1 MALKMGSAAE
11 SLELRNLAPADLD
24 EVVAIDAGLSGR
36 RRQIYFQKRLDA
48 ALRQP
53 KLHAQFAAV
62 RNGVLA
68 GYVLAR
74 RLAGEFGGTEPA
86 LRLEVIG
93 VRPEFRGQG
102 IGRRLLAELEAW
114 GRHCAVREVHTL
126 ATWRDHDMLHF
137 LDRAGF
143 HLGRSQIADCAVHA
157 GPIGGLERDAGS
169 IEEARAP
176 EKDYGAPVTND
187 FEALARDRAD
197 VRLLARDDLP
207 AILAIDRRVTGRDR
221 EGYLTGVLHEALA
234 DSAVRV
240 SLVARREGVT
250 AGFLMAKTDY
260 GDFGRTEPVA
270 VIDTLGVDPEFTG
283 RGIGTAMLSQLF
295 LNLHALRVEH
305 VETVIARENTELLQF
320 FYRAGFAPSE
330 RLEFVKDFSWEKDRE
345 A

>member
-1 MALKMGSAAE
+1 MASNAGSAAG

-24 EVVAIDAGLSGR
+24 EIVAIDAGLIGR

-48 ALRQP
+48 ALGQP

-62 RNGVLA
+62 RNGVLS

-93 VRPEFRGQG
+93 VRPELRGQG

-114 GRHCAVREVHTL
+114 GRRCAVREVRTL

-143 HLGRSQIADCAVHA
+143 HLGGSQVVDCAVHA
-157 GPIGGLERDAGS
+157 GPIGGLEHVAGPL
-169 IEEARAP
+169 EEARAP
-176 EKDYGAPVTND
+176 ERNYGAPVAND

-207 AILAIDRRVTGRDR
+207 AILAIDRRVTGRSR
-221 EGYLTGVLHEALA
+221 EGYLTEVMHEALA
-234 DSAVRV
+234 DSGVRV
-240 SLVARREGVT
+240 SLVARRDGVT

-260 GDFGRTEPVA
+260 GDFGRTGPVA
-270 VIDTLGVDPEFTG
+270 VIDTLGVGPEFTG
-283 RGIGTAMLSQLF
+283 RGIGTALLSQLF
-295 LNLHALRVEH
+295 LNLHALRVEQ
-305 VETVIARENTELLQF
+305 VETVIARENTQLLQF
-320 FYRAGFAPSE
+320 FYRAGFAPGQ
-330 RLEFVKDFSWEKDRE
+330 RLEFVKVLSRE
-345 A
+345 

>member
-1 MALKMGSAAE
+1 MALKAGSAAG
-11 SLELRNLAPADLD
+11 SLELRQLAPADLD
-24 EVVAIDAGLSGR
+24 EVVAIDAGLIGR
-36 RRQIYFQKRLDA
+36 RRQIYFRKRLDA

-62 RNGVLA
+62 RNGVLT
-68 GYVLAR
+68 GYALAR

-102 IGRRLLAELEAW
+102 IGLRLLAEFEAW
-114 GRHCAVREVHTL
+114 GRRCAAREVRTL
-126 ATWRDHDMLHF
+126 ATWRDHDLLRF

-143 HLGRSQIADCAVHA
+143 DLGRSQVIDCAVHT
-157 GPIGGLERDAGS
+157 GPIGGLERVAGS

-187 FEALARDRAD
+187 FAALARDRAE
-197 VRLLARDDLP
+197 VRLLAGHDLP

-221 EGYLTGVLHEALA
+221 EDYLTGVQQEALA

-250 AGFLMAKTDY
+250 AGFLMAKSDY

-270 VIDTLGVDPEFTG
+270 VIDTLGVDPEFMG
-283 RGIGTAMLSQLF
+283 RGIGTALLSQLF
-295 LNLHALRVEH
+295 LNLHALRVER

-320 FYRAGFAPSE
+320 FYRAGFAPSQ
-330 RLEFVKDFSWEKDRE
+330 RLEFVKSI

>member
-1 MALKMGSAAE
+1 MALKVGSAAE
-11 SLELRNLAPADLD
+11 PLELRKLAPADLD
-24 EVVAIDAGLSGR
+24 AVVAIDAGLIGR
-36 RRQIYFQKRLDA
+36 RRQVYFQKRLDA

-62 RNGVLA
+62 RNGVPA

-74 RLAGEFGGTEPA
+74 LLAGEFGGTEPA

-102 IGRRLLAELEAW
+102 IGLRLLAELEAW
-114 GRHCAVREVHTL
+114 GRHCAAREVRTL
-126 ATWRDHDMLHF
+126 ATWRDHDLLRF

-143 HLGRSQIADCAVHA
+143 DLGRDQVVHCAVHA
-157 GPIGGLERDAGS
+157 GPIGGLEPVAGS
-169 IEEARAP
+169 IEEARVP

-250 AGFLMAKTDY
+250 AGFVMAKTDY

-283 RGIGTAMLSQLF
+283 RGIGTALLSQLF
-295 LNLHALRVEH
+295 LNLQALQVEY

-320 FYRAGFAPSE
+320 FYRAGFAPSQ
-330 RLEFVKDFSWEKDRE
+330 RLEFVKHFS
-345 A
+345 

>member
-1 MALKMGSAAE
+1 MALKVGSAAE
-11 SLELRNLAPADLD
+11 PLELRKLAPADLD
-24 EVVAIDAGLSGR
+24 EVVAIDAGLIGR
-36 RRQIYFQKRLDA
+36 RRQVYFRKRLDA

-62 RNGVLA
+62 RNGVPA

-74 RLAGEFGGTEPA
+74 LLAGEFGGTDPA

-102 IGRRLLAELEAW
+102 IGLRLLAELEAW
-114 GRHCAVREVHTL
+114 GRHCAAREVRTL
-126 ATWRDHDMLHF
+126 ATWRDHDLLRF

-143 HLGRSQIADCAVHA
+143 DLGRDQVVHCAVHA
-157 GPIGGLERDAGS
+157 GPIGGLEPVAGS

-187 FEALARDRAD
+187 FEALARDGAD

-250 AGFLMAKTDY
+250 AGFVMAKTDY

-295 LNLHALRVEH
+295 LNLQALQVEH

-320 FYRAGFAPSE
+320 FYRAGFAPSQ
-330 RLEFVKDFSWEKDRE
+330 RLEFVKDIS
-345 A
+345 

>member
-1 MALKMGSAAE
+1 MALKAGSAAG
-11 SLELRNLAPADLD
+11 SLELRNLALADLD
-24 EVVAIDAGLSGR
+24 EVVAIDAGLIGR
-36 RRQIYFQKRLDA
+36 RRQIYFRKRLDA

-68 GYVLAR
+68 GYALAR
-74 RLAGEFGGTEPA
+74 RLAGEFGVTEPA

-93 VRPEFRGQG
+93 VRPESRGQG

-114 GRHCAVREVHTL
+114 GRHCAVREVRTL
-126 ATWRDHDMLHF
+126 ATWRDHELLRF

-143 HLGRSQIADCAVHA
+143 DLGRSQVVDCAVHA
-157 GPIGGLERDAGS
+157 GPIVGLERVAGPL
-169 IEEARAP
+169 EEASAP
-176 EKDYGAPVTND
+176 EKDYGAPATND
-187 FEALARDRAD
+187 FETLARDRAD
-197 VRLLARDDLP
+197 VRLLAKDDLP

-221 EGYLTGVLHEALA
+221 EGYLTEVQHEALA

-260 GDFGRTEPVA
+260 GDFGRTGPVA

-283 RGIGTAMLSQLF
+283 RGIGIALLSQLF

-305 VETVIARENTELLQF
+305 VETVIARENAELLQF
-320 FYRAGFAPSE
+320 FYRAGFAPSQ
-330 RLEFVKDFSWEKDRE
+330 RLEFVKVLSRE
-345 A
+345 

>member
-1 MALKMGSAAE
+1 
-11 SLELRNLAPADLD
+11 
-24 EVVAIDAGLSGR
+24 
-36 RRQIYFQKRLDA
+36 
-48 ALRQP
+48 
-53 KLHAQFAAV
+53 
-62 RNGVLA
+62 
-68 GYVLAR
+68 
-74 RLAGEFGGTEPA
+74 
-86 LRLEVIG
+86 
-93 VRPEFRGQG
+93 
-102 IGRRLLAELEAW
+102 
-114 GRHCAVREVHTL
+114 
-126 ATWRDHDMLHF
+126 MLHF

-207 AILAIDRRVTGRDR
+207 AILAIDRRVTRRDR
-221 EGYLTGVLHEALA
+221 EGYLTEVLHEALA

-305 VETVIARENTELLQF
+305 VETVIARANTELLQF

>member
-1 MALKMGSAAE
+1 MALKVGSAAE
-11 SLELRNLAPADLD
+11 PLELRKLAPSDLD
-24 EVVAIDAGLSGR
+24 AVVAIDAGLTGR
-36 RRQIYFQKRLDA
+36 RRQVYFRKRLDA

-62 RNGVLA
+62 RNGVPA

-74 RLAGEFGGTEPA
+74 QLAGEFGGTEPA

-93 VRPEFRGQG
+93 VRPELRGQG
-102 IGRRLLAELEAW
+102 IGLRLLAELEAW
-114 GRHCAVREVHTL
+114 GRQRAAREVRTL
-126 ATWRDHDMLHF
+126 ATWRDHDLLRF

-143 HLGRSQIADCAVHA
+143 DLGRDQVVHCAVHA
-157 GPIGGLERDAGS
+157 GPIGGLERADSS

-207 AILAIDRRVTGRDR
+207 AILAIDRRVTSRDR

-234 DSAVRV
+234 DSTVRV
-240 SLVARREGVT
+240 SLVARRDGLT
-250 AGFLMAKTDY
+250 AGFVMAKADY

-270 VIDTLGVDPEFTG
+270 VIDTLGVDPEFAG
-283 RGIGTAMLSQLF
+283 RGIGTALLSQLF
-295 LNLHALRVEH
+295 LNLQALQVEH
-305 VETVIARENTELLQF
+305 VETVIARENAELLQF
-320 FYRAGFAPSE
+320 FYQAGFAPSP
-330 RLEFVKDFSWEKDRE
+330 RLEFVKNIS
-345 A
+345 

>member
-1 MALKMGSAAE
+1 MALKAGSAAG
-11 SLELRNLAPADLD
+11 SLELRNLALADLD
-24 EVVAIDAGLSGR
+24 EVVAIDAGLIGR
-36 RRQIYFQKRLDA
+36 RRQIYFRKRLDA

-68 GYVLAR
+68 GYALAR
-74 RLAGEFGGTEPA
+74 RLAGEFGVTEPA

-93 VRPEFRGQG
+93 VRPESRGQG

-114 GRHCAVREVHTL
+114 GRHCAVREVRTL
-126 ATWRDHDMLHF
+126 ATWRDHELLRF

-143 HLGRSQIADCAVHA
+143 DLGRSQVVDCAVHA
-157 GPIGGLERDAGS
+157 GPIVGLERVAGPL
-169 IEEARAP
+169 EEASAP
-176 EKDYGAPVTND
+176 EKDYGAPATND
-187 FEALARDRAD
+187 FETLARDRAD
-197 VRLLARDDLP
+197 VRLLAKDDLP

-221 EGYLTGVLHEALA
+221 EGYLTEVQHEALA

-260 GDFGRTEPVA
+260 GDFGRTGPVA

-283 RGIGTAMLSQLF
+283 RGIGTALLSQLF

-305 VETVIARENTELLQF
+305 VETVIARENAELLQF
-320 FYRAGFAPSE
+320 FYRAGFAPSQ
-330 RLEFVKDFSWEKDRE
+330 RLEFVKVLSRE
-345 A
+345 

>member
-1 MALKMGSAAE
+1 MALKVGSAAE
-11 SLELRNLAPADLD
+11 PLELRKLAPADLD
-24 EVVAIDAGLSGR
+24 AVVAIDAFLIGR
-36 RRQIYFQKRLDA
+36 RRQVYFQKRLDA

-62 RNGVLA
+62 RNGVPA

-74 RLAGEFGGTEPA
+74 QLAGEFGGTEPA

-93 VRPEFRGQG
+93 VRPELRGQG
-102 IGRRLLAELEAW
+102 IGLRLLAELEAW
-114 GRHCAVREVHTL
+114 GRQHAAREVRTL
-126 ATWRDHDMLHF
+126 ATWRDHDLLSF

-143 HLGRSQIADCAVHA
+143 DLGRDQVVHCAVHA
-157 GPIGGLERDAGS
+157 GPIGGLERADSS

-207 AILAIDRRVTGRDR
+207 AILAIDRRVTSRDR
-221 EGYLTGVLHEALA
+221 EGFLTGVLHEALA
-234 DSAVRV
+234 DSTVRV

-250 AGFLMAKTDY
+250 AGFVMAKADY

-283 RGIGTAMLSQLF
+283 RGIGTALLSQLF
-295 LNLHALRVEH
+295 LNLQALQVEH

-320 FYRAGFAPSE
+320 FYRAGFAPSP
-330 RLEFVKDFSWEKDRE
+330 RLEFVKNIS
-345 A
+345 